1 MKETIRNMNND
12 DDIHVIDGE
21 EYLPEQKP
29 TNVWTTFNPKI
40 QSKITLRKTRL
51 LRKKSM
57 ELIGAVDDDEG
68 EDVLH
73 QAVLSPP
80 PRAQRRDS
88 SKSIQIKF
96 RPMLKDMY
104 EEHRAKNRE
113 MIAEMDLA
121 ESPVHQRRRPWS
133 KTLSQD
139 EINTISTKEFDNYNP
154 KLAVQLNYDFPRRV
168 STKKYEQNKE
178 LVKLI
183 IAEEVRAAKK
193 QQAKEVYLEHK
204 NRLKELKLSS
214 KQRAKLLTQRLQKE
228 ATQKLNTSPT
238 KIDNSTK
245 NRRNKKAAKKPL
257 LMIGKN
263 KDKPIYGF
271 RRFEQV
277 DDVMEEGPVN
287 DISNIQLVQL
297 CADIRQNR
305 EDNLAKMKKA
315 TQEFRLADSE
325 WETMRRDPKYL
336 LGKRFDNLKN
346 EVTNTISGGEEKLVF
361 DPMFEMNEEDFHR
374 WAKLKKE
381 PRYRAH
387 KLIQRRAKEARE
399 KAKNSIHEYQIQR
412 ALRK

>member
-1 MKETIRNMNND
+1 MNND

-139 EINTISTKEFDNYNP
+139 EINTISTKEFDNYNQ

-228 ATQKLNTSPT
+228 A
-238 KIDNSTK
+238 
-245 NRRNKKAAKKPL
+245 KP
-257 LMIGKN
+257 
-263 KDKPIYGF
+263 
-271 RRFEQV
+271 
-277 DDVMEEGPVN
+277 
-287 DISNIQLVQL
+287 
-297 CADIRQNR
+297 
-305 EDNLAKMKKA
+305 
-315 TQEFRLADSE
+315 RLQ
-325 WETMRRDPKYL
+325 
-336 LGKRFDNLKN
+336 G
-346 EVTNTISGGEEKLVF
+346 
-361 DPMFEMNEEDFHR
+361 
-374 WAKLKKE
+374 
-381 PRYRAH
+381 
-387 KLIQRRAKEARE
+387 
-399 KAKNSIHEYQIQR
+399 
-412 ALRK
+412 